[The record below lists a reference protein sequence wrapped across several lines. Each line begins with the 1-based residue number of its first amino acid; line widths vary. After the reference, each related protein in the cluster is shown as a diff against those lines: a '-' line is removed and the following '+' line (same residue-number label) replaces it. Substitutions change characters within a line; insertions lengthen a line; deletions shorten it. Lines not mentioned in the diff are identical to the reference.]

1 VTSGQ
6 RVFISGILYMISVA
20 GLVFAAGPAW
30 AINTDDAFPLH
41 QQNPNPSLNAHPLLR
56 IAPEEYRSNNPN
68 LSNEINEP
76 HPIPEYLNKFSKEGR
91 FPKYYHQLLQINP
104 DDQVQSKVFDPRAF
118 NQAKRIGVVFF
129 ENKTSGLGADENAGN
144 LVANQ
149 FSTELERVK
158 ELSVVSPTRM
168 LEEFQ
173 LKIVASPDQVPG
185 SGKSPVPSKQ
195 PASES
200 DLGYDLPYSKDKF
213 DAVLIGTVTRYTNA
227 FKNRAGQADKSEGA
241 AVEFS
246 AYLISTRT
254 GEAIWGARFV
264 GSQSASMANVFS
276 AQYRWMDK
284 QSYSREA
291 IKKVLKDFHNMG
303 ESK

>member
-1 VTSGQ
+1 VTSGK
-6 RVFISGILYMISVA
+6 RIFVSYLLYMISVV
-20 GLVFAAGPAW
+20 GLVFAAGPVW

-41 QQNPNPSLNAHPLLR
+41 QQNPNPSLNAHPLHK

-68 LSNEINEP
+68 LTGEINEP
-76 HPIPEYLNKFSKEGR
+76 HPIPEYLNKFPKEGR
-91 FPKYYHQLLQINP
+91 FPKYYRQLLDIDP

-118 NQAKRIGVVFF
+118 KRAKRIGVVFF
-129 ENKTSGLGADENAGN
+129 ENKTSGIGKDTNAGN

-149 FSTELERVK
+149 VSTELETVK
-158 ELSVVSPTRM
+158 KLSVVPPIRM

-173 LKIVASPDQVPG
+173 LKIVTTPDQAPD
-185 SGKSPVPSKQ
+185 SGEIPAPSGQSVAK
-195 PASES
+195 P
-200 DLGYDLPYSKDKF
+200 GYDLPYSKDKF
-213 DAVLIGTVTRYTNA
+213 DAVLIGTVTRYTNWH
-227 FKNRAGQADKSEGA
+227 KNRAGLPDHSEGA

-246 AYLISTRT
+246 VYLISTRT

-276 AQYRWMDK
+276 SQRLWLDK
-284 QSYSREA
+284 QNYSREA
-291 IKKVLKDFHNMG
+291 IKKVLKDFRNMA